1 MRNAVLFLGTC
12 CRAAPFKALSFPISK
27 SCAVAV
33 HAGRSS
39 SHYSLLYLQ
48 WNPGINSPFVTKHLR
63 PDTWRIHT
71 AERGWCVRERIRTRV
86 RISDSRL
93 SLKLKQKS
101 THPPSQLYL
110 FMPSSPQRPHAGKQT
125 QPTHSASHAAVR
137 LLRKSQRPGGDPALH
152 IVKLESTC
160 GI

>member
-12 CRAAPFKALSFPISK
+12 CSAAPFKALSFPISK
-27 SCAVAV
+27 LCAVAV

-48 WNPGINSPFVTKHLR
+48 WNPGINSPFVTEHLR

-71 AERGWCVRERIRTRV
+71 AERGWCVRERIRARV

-125 QPTHSASHAAVR
+125 QPTHSASHAAVH
-137 LLRKSQRPGGDPALH
+137 LLRKSKRPGGDPALH
-152 IVKLESTC
+152 IVKLGSTC